1 MFFTKGTFFANNEVE
16 ALRELES
23 RCRCKVKP
31 IVMPTDGVREYCITE
46 HGELYG
52 IRKMKGTR
60 KVMGYGPLKPK
71 RDRRREA
78 DLFVRYELYITTNST
93 KHVQAERLVFC
104 TFVLGKWDEDIEIS
118 FKDGN
123 MLNVRLD
130 NLEVKHIPTPPEWN
144 ERMEAQQEIYAKNFN
159 RIVDYVSFFGN
170 ISIEDAKDVVQ
181 GTFIWI
187 ITQME
192 GRQPQNFVGVWMKW
206 SLKRSTDY
214 SRWYARVSKI
224 GDVEE
229 LLGAKQHFYEVNP
242 ATLINNERH
251 RKMLELYMAGC
262 THESIAEYMGTTTAT
277 VGTTLNDIRKKVR
290 RYFGNEIESLRYS
303 K

>member
-1 MFFTKGTFFANNEVE
+1 MFFANDTFFANNEAE
-16 ALRELES
+16 ALQELES

-31 IVMPTDGVREYCITE
+31 IVMPTDGVREYCISE
-46 HGELYG
+46 NGELYG
-52 IRKMKGTR
+52 IRKMQGTR
-60 KVMGYGPLKPK
+60 KYMGYGPIKVK
-71 RDRRREA
+71 KDSHRDK
-78 DLFVRYELYITTNST
+78 DICVRFALYIDKHHT
-93 KHVQAERLVFC
+93 KFVHAERLVFC

-123 MLNVRLD
+123 QLNVRID

-144 ERMEAQQEIYAKNFN
+144 ERMDAQSDVYAKNFN

-187 ITQME
+187 ITQKE
-192 GRQPQNFVGVWMKW
+192 GDQPQNFVGAWMKW
-206 SLKRSTDY
+206 SLTRSTDY

-242 ATLINNERH
+242 ATLIQNEKH
-251 RKMLELYMAGC
+251 RKILELYMAGC
-262 THESIAEYMGTTTAT
+262 THESIAEYIGTTP
-277 VGTTLNDIRKKVR
+277 GSISTTLNDIRKKVR
-290 RYFGNEIESLRYS
+290 RYFGNEIESLKYS